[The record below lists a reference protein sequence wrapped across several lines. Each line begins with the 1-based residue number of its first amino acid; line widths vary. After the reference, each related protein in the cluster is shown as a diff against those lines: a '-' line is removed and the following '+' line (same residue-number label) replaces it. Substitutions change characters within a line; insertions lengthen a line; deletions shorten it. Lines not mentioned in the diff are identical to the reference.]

1 MILGLSIQVYDGFSR
16 FSILFFKGLLQPE
29 NVGEIATFIIR
40 LIMVAVIML
49 SAFSI
54 YKARITDRRWRA
66 LYNFGITIV
75 VLCAFVFSA
84 FYDMDL
90 SDKQNIWCQVI
101 SFFAIGCVITGG
113 SLY

>member
-1 MILGLSIQVYDGFSR
+1 MILGPSIQVYDG

-84 FYDMDL
+84 FYDTDL